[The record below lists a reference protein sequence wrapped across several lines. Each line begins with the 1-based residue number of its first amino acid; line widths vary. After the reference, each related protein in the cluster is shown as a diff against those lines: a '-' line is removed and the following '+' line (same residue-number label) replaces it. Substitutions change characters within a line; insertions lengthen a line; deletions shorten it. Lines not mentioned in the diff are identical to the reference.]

1 MQKKLIW
8 TLPARIIH
16 ALFVLLFALAW
27 LTSDSDILV
36 KIHIGIGLTL
46 AWLATL
52 RIVLGFVGGGYLRF
66 STFPF
71 GLSALKNYFLTLF
84 KPHNYGGH
92 NPASAWSALFIMLG
106 ILATG
111 ASGLLAYLYSSHDL
125 KELHEFF
132 AYATTAVVVAHIA
145 GAILS
150 AKVSGAH
157 AVTCMVTGRKKTD
170 DEEAKH
176 SKIQKSIATV
186 GVLLTPIA
194 ALYAWQFV
202 GANEQKIM
210 EASKARLPN
219 EYVKECSS
227 CHSLYPTSYLSA
239 NSWGKIFDNLDK
251 HFGEDASLD
260 DALTNSLKKYVMDN
274 AGPDKNSKFSRY
286 ASAENGIEITKTKAW
301 KKKHE
306 EIPKE
311 IFEQKKFRPSNCVAC
326 HKDADYGIIRAA
338 NINLDELGSMQKIKV
353 YEALM
358 CD

>member
-36 KIHIGIGLTL
+36 KIHICIGLTL
-46 AWLATL
+46 AWLAAL

-71 GLSALKNYFLTLF
+71 GLSALKNYFSTLF
-84 KPHNYGGH
+84 KPHSYGGH

-111 ASGLLAYLYSSHDL
+111 ASGLLAYLYSSHVL

-132 AYATTAVVVAHIA
+132 AFATSAVVIAHIA

-150 AKVSGAH
+150 ATINGAH
-157 AVTCMVTGRKKTD
+157 AVTCMIDGRKTTN

-176 SKIQKSIATV
+176 STLQSSLATI
-186 GVLLTPIA
+186 GVLLTPLA
-194 ALYAWQFV
+194 AVYAWQFV
-202 GANEQKIM
+202 GLSEEKIM
-210 EASKARLPN
+210 EASKAKLPI

-239 NSWGKIFDNLDK
+239 GSWGKIFDNLDK

-260 DALTNSLKKYVMDN
+260 DALANSLKKFTMDN

-286 ASAENGIEITKTKAW
+286 ASAEESIEITKTKAW

-306 EIPKE
+306 DIPKE
-311 IFEQKKFRPSNCVAC
+311 IFEQKKFRPSNCAAC

-338 NINLDELGSMQKIKV
+338 NINLDELGFEQKIAIYK
-353 YEALM
+353 ALM